1 MENTNENGI
10 VPYTTTGF
18 GGASSAKEAVI
29 QEIASGNAKQNEMN
43 QTVGGRGRGH
53 PVNPDKKRGGKRSRK
68 VGGKHS
74 SKRSSKRS
82 SHKRS
87 RRGHPVN
94 PVRKSGGKRSSNKRS
109 SKSSSKRSS
118 KSSSKRSSK
127 KRGGKRSSHKRSSKR
142 SSKRSRKIHGGE
154 PQAGQEVTV
163 PQFQGDPAAS
173 ELSGGLNSLMLK
185 SSQDAVHDKDI
196 SV

>member
-53 PVNPDKKRGGKRSRK
+53 PVSPDIRGHPVNPDKKRGGKRGGSKRSSRK

-82 SHKRS
+82 SHKR
-87 RRGHPVN
+87 
-94 PVRKSGGKRSSNKRS
+94 GG
-109 SKSSSKRSS
+109 SK
-118 KSSSKRSSK
+118 SSK
-127 KRGGKRSSHKRSSKR
+127 KRGGSKSSSSKR
-142 SSKRSRKIHGGE
+142 SSKRSSHKRSHKRSNKRSSRRKIHGGE

-173 ELSGGLNSLMLK
+173 QLSGGLNSLMLK